1 MIVIFILCWWCGI
14 LQCYCYKICQIKYY
28 DNVNWKACLL
38 LIREWLWILIA
49 VSNLV
54 QLRFNLWEVS
64 QLLNGTQH
72 WQQHIDSAPRWC
84 FKVEQLQEYG
94 FGFQKTIQLLDMT
107 LERSIS
113 VTEVWQFHFMQEMI

>member
-1 MIVIFILCWWCGI
+1 MTKAQHFPVMLGQSIGFAGSLEILGDFWFLCWEI
-14 LQCYCYKICQIKYY
+14 T
-28 DNVNWKACLL
+28 
-38 LIREWLWILIA
+38 
-49 VSNLV
+49 SNNQQQKHQKQKLGD
-54 QLRFNLWEVS
+54 S
-64 QLLNGTQH
+64 QH

>member
-1 MIVIFILCWWCGI
+1 MSSMRPNINLVLFISSTMKFWTCQLESLPPIDQRIVV
-14 LQCYCYKICQIKYY
+14 
-28 DNVNWKACLL
+28 DTD
-38 LIREWLWILIA
+38 A
-49 VSNLV
+49 VSTLV

-64 QLLNGTQH
+64 QLLNDTQH